1 MARKLTD
8 KQEAYKNN
16 RIKGMGVSAS
26 YRAAYDVKK
35 MSDNAVSKEASKL
48 EYDPRIAPEIKAKT
62 QEATEKALESV
73 VVTKE
78 MVLNGLL
85 LEATSNGEGCT
96 QSARVAAWKHL
107 GEFTGG
113 FDANKQKVEHS
124 GAIETLSDD
133 QLNAKLESL
142 IAGSK

>member
-8 KQEAYKNN
+8 KQEDYKNN
-16 RIKGMGVSAS
+16 RIKGMSRQSSYKDAYSA
-26 YRAAYDVKK
+26 KG
-35 MSDNAVSKEASKL
+35 MSCNSITKETEKL
-48 EYDPRIAPEIKAKT
+48 DAHPLIAPELLKGVE
-62 QEATEKALESV
+62 EAAERAI
-73 VVTKE
+73 VTME

-107 GEFTGG
+107 GEHTGG

-124 GAIETLSDD
+124 GDETNPLALVIQQISGNTLGATDD
-133 QLNAKLESL
+133 
-142 IAGSK
+142 